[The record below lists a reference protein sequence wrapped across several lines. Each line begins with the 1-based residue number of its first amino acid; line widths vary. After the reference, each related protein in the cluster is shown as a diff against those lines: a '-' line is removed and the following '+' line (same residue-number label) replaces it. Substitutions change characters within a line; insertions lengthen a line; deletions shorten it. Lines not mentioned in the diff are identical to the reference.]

1 MCVYVLMVLAQALCN
16 TLAVNCD
23 LKGVWQWALQRDSNW
38 SRSHENARQYV
49 RWPPPSVP
57 SQAINS
63 FPFLSHTH
71 VKSLLTSQLL
81 QSHAHTFI
89 NTHECWELL
98 DHGWEFAHY
107 FYLPD
112 QSTPPVLS
120 CRVTPCADEPISRF
134 HSLHHRLTPS
144 ISPLSLMLQ
153 QHSRGRA

>member
-1 MCVYVLMVLAQALCN
+1 MCVCAHGVSTALCN

-112 QSTPPVLS
+112 QSTPQCFHAVSLPVPMSQSAGFIHYITDWHHLS
-120 CRVTPCADEPISRF
+120 APF
-134 HSLHHRLTPS
+134 H
-144 ISPLSLMLQ
+144 
-153 QHSRGRA
+153 